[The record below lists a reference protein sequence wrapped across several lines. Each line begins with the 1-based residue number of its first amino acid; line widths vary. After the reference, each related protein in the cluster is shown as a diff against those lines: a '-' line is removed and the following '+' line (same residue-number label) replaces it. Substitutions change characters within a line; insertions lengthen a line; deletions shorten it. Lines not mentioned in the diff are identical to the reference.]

1 MNNAIAQMLAGR
13 APAQRPQQNAIGN
26 AVPQQMKAAMPR
38 PQAPR
43 PQMPG
48 PQMPGQ
54 MGAMPAGLKMPM
66 GNQMAQQQPPAQP
79 GQQQAVRGRDGG
91 MYRIVVDPTT
101 GLQTFAPFQG
111 GMTQ

>member
-43 PQMPG
+43 ATKWRSSSHQR
-48 PQMPGQ
+48 
-54 MGAMPAGLKMPM
+54 
-66 GNQMAQQQPPAQP
+66 NQVSSKQ
-79 GQQQAVRGRDGG
+79 
-91 MYRIVVDPTT
+91 
-101 GLQTFAPFQG
+101 
-111 GMTQ
+111 

>member
-43 PQMPG
+43 PQMPR

-79 GQQQAVRGRDGG
+79 GQQQAVRGRDGR
-91 MYRIVVDPTT
+91 MYSIVVDPTT
-101 GLQTFAPFQG
+101 GLQTFSPYQG
-111 GMTQ
+111 GM

>member
-38 PQAPR
+38 PQMSR

-48 PQMPGQ
+48 PQMPKPQ
-54 MGAMPAGLKMPM
+54 MPGMPQGMQ
-66 GNQMAQQQPPAQP
+66 NQMQPPAQP
-79 GQQQAVRGRDGG
+79 GKQQAVRGRDGR
-91 MYRIVVDPTT
+91 MYSIVVDPTT
-101 GLQTFAPFQG
+101 GLQTFSPYQG
-111 GMTQ
+111 GM

>member
-13 APAQRPQQNAIGN
+13 APAQRPSPNPVGN
-26 AVPQQMKAAMPR
+26 AVPQQMKPAMPR
-38 PQAPR
+38 RQA
-43 PQMPG
+43 

-54 MGAMPAGLKMPM
+54 MGAMPAGMKMPM
-66 GNQMAQQQPPAQP
+66 GNQMGQQQPPAQP

-101 GLQTFAPFQG
+101 GLQTFTPYQG
-111 GMTQ
+111 GIG